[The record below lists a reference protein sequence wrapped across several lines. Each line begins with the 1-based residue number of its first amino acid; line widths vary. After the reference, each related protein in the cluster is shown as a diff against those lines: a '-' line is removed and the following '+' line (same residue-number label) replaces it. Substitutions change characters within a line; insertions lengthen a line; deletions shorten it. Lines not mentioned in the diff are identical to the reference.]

1 MFLVIC
7 VFNRVVGR
15 VLFTMDV
22 SEENVQMIMSM
33 GFPSEAEVRRALRM
47 AKNDLSD
54 AVAILTDDHPVS
66 SYDALDDTDMDIKES
81 KTVQAPVYGPSLPP
95 SYDEAVEAVTDST
108 VEMTNGEE
116 CSMEDSNS
124 LEFPVTNLYELEG
137 RVFTEMWNIPYKRE
151 ESLGR
156 CLAAAAR
163 LAEAGLCDNDEHC
176 KRFIERCMPEAFH
189 KLLTSVAVHKW
200 GVEIQEGI
208 FSMLTLLVE
217 LVVARL
223 HHQPVSITLM
233 DMLTL
238 AVNSETE
245 FQFKNRTRWD
255 TRIAWEEKFNGSDL
269 PAVPSSSSHR
279 TVTYPFGWLT
289 HLINH
294 FAYKGG
300 FELVKKNLE
309 EEELDVLSMAALLKP
324 FGMCAE
330 FLNPS
335 VATEVFSPGLE
346 KAVKY
351 IQGLE
356 ENDFKEKKI
365 GSVSDL
371 LTSMKLMSL
380 HLWPANADALDE
392 LRLDVARRMLRSP
405 HFNSKMNA
413 LKEVTKLI
421 EECSATKMSRTAIH
435 PDKILD
441 WLVEHHILSVAL
453 EGNIDQAQY
462 CDKIK
467 GIVDFL
473 GSRLS
478 VDELTMIWRMQNG
491 QTNNVIDNIHSIV
504 AAAAVKFEPQQLENL
519 FLLIQKKW
527 QDDNDRMREKLLS
540 LIGKI
545 GKDAR
550 VAKTT
555 TRVLELLWDLA
566 HLPALSRHLVEQAQE
581 EHHAILSDSY
591 SVKEQVKLQYV
602 NKCVDDIKKGACVL
616 PALRQLTNIS
626 KNIIKQSFQKADKG
640 VIHELNKNCDVMK
653 LVTNS
658 LVKCHKQGLAVT
670 GDTNP
675 LTPNTLVDG
684 RYTHSDYMM
693 THLNFLQYVLQEG
706 VLYLPWNRARDIWAT
721 MVANPRACDWDR
733 ETCYEWMRKGLM
745 DLEME
750 TQTQLFQK
758 EILRLEPSQLSEKGF
773 LCFKCFF
780 ESVNIKEHKL
790 KRNNNTLVVEK
801 GDLLGLD
808 YLWEVCLHIRDES
821 IADSAIQLLLNMS
834 YNNLNPRLK
843 KDPLGLHKKFISE
856 CYTRLEMAMIGVC
869 GNVVAQTVSNAT
881 KILTA
886 SIVPEVANVPL
897 PSRSV
902 KLLPIERLLWIAEA
916 YVLCVEEIHCT
927 PRTILPH
934 GASFHGYPLTLT
946 VRCELGL
953 SLHQEFTVLC
963 HSNETLGSVR
973 QKIIAGLNQTQE
985 HVQIH
990 VDDKLLSMTR
1000 DHKLLHQLDIH
1011 DEHVIQVRLGA
1022 VSVATSSMSAPATV
1036 PSKLPEPSSS
1046 AATSKQNFEYEQ
1058 EKMLP
1063 GVVMAKGGE
1072 VFHMLYQLSELEE
1085 PKITKRVQKLLM
1097 LIPTDPAVLE
1107 TLDILGQKNLKQGS
1121 SSEDVSAGKSS
1132 PRKSPNPSTSIPRQ
1146 TPQDV
1151 MKALFDIS
1159 APDMTPFRILYN
1171 LEVLSS
1177 RLMPTLE
1184 DAGSRQEARSFSE
1197 EFLNNGGLSLVVNVL
1212 QPEAL
1217 PTDINYEIRQ
1227 GCYSICLQLARYL
1240 LCGLSVTEETSSTGV
1255 QDVVSPRVGAAI
1267 STASPSHSPSKPV
1280 KSSGSQAIQTLSP
1293 QEFVQTVS
1301 CFMRVTW
1308 AGAAGR
1314 LHLLSYN
1321 QPIREARDSAGCG
1334 GHRSRQ
1340 SSTGSSA
1347 STNSD
1352 SDCQSLH
1359 AGVCSHQTSIPT
1371 KDANIA
1377 REALEILVTCLQLRS
1392 ELIGS
1397 FYSLPFLND
1406 FIIDLLVGCP
1416 LPEMRAAMCEQL
1428 WALCQLIPPPSTT
1441 LQPPGQFVLQLLQR
1455 AYLPFWVTSSSARGS
1470 TQKLLS
1476 QCSQYFV
1483 LRCRLL
1489 ENLSLEMQKELQLD
1503 MESVL
1508 EDEIAWLSNFVP
1520 SRHAELQTTDNTLLA
1535 GHLQL
1540 IRTLFTCKGISK
1552 EEHGEELV
1560 SDLLHD
1566 FLFPASKLMMD
1577 NRMQV
1582 NDETGLAEF
1591 NPKCSQHESRRAAF
1605 ELLTE
1610 LCNNSPHNL
1619 QMVCKQL
1626 LAMHHQSNP
1635 DCANQWEYMPPVDGR
1650 APCGYVGLKNAGAT
1664 CYMNSVLQQLYMVPG
1679 VPESILSVDEDQ
1691 PDEDSVFNQVQQ
1703 MFGHL
1708 MESKLQFHEPERFW
1722 SVFRLWGQTIN
1733 VREQQDA
1740 FDFFQAIT
1748 DQIDEHMK
1756 KIGKEEI
1763 FKSKFQGK
1771 FSDQKICKDCPH
1783 RYEREEAF
1791 IALNLTVKNATLQD
1805 SLDQFVKG
1813 ELLEGDN
1820 AYFCEKCGEKRNTIK
1835 RMCIKTLP
1843 PLLCIQLKRFGYD
1856 WETNRALKFDD
1867 YFKFPWILN
1876 MEPYT
1881 AEGMARQE
1889 AEAGMEGGD
1898 TGSSSPSLNGDVS
1911 DSGISTSSGSLSNG
1925 NIGVNGSVVGAGGDM
1940 VSESVVLEQ
1949 QPKSI
1954 NYELVGIVVH
1964 SGQANAGHY
1973 YSFIKDRR
1981 GTVLTNP
1988 NKGKWFKFNDTVV
2001 EEFDMT
2007 DVTVEQECFGGMYKA
2022 KVFDSTSSYP
2032 EERLRYWNGYL
2043 LFYERMEEPSTPATA
2058 KRSRI
2063 LSRRMLPEGGKRSL
2077 DSNSLM
2083 ELTELVHKGEQRG
2096 IFVDRMPASIQQAI
2110 HAENITFVKNRD
2122 VYNPDYFSFLIKLI
2136 SRNTEYVDS
2145 PQYNVMCV
2153 QSIQLAVKFLFNTYL
2168 RTRQRTQCELDEWAH
2183 VMETLMSRC
2192 KDACFWFIDYL
2203 AGPDGSQY
2211 IRPFLLECP
2220 IKEVRVLVAKLL
2232 EHMIASFLAHGGVCT
2247 HKAFDVVVDHLL
2259 RMLDRDVV
2267 DYVRNCIQYFLVLKT
2282 YVQMGTKACVHMFGR
2297 HGFQR
2302 LVAFLLGST
2311 TNGADEMDNTS
2322 RRWSSMQ
2329 AREFGHL
2336 HNTLAMLILNCD
2348 VAAYRTDDPGEMA
2361 PRLPQTVQPRIFLKM
2376 ASDMH
2381 KFVFGADSVHYLKE
2395 VVQAVREL
2403 VSGGLS
2409 TITDML
2415 LYCCFCNA
2423 NFSLTLIKLLMM
2435 QYTNAPSNELKTI
2448 FTLLTD
2454 VLILEDPLQHT
2465 RLKWIIDG
2473 YSDDKGNKY
2482 EGLISVIRLN
2492 HVSDSRRSYQCIK
2505 FLVGLS
2511 NRSTLAK
2518 DNLLH
2523 TPSKWQWAVN
2533 WLKKKMTEYYWS
2545 TSTTANLSNDDSNR
2559 KSFQRTQSAQHTLQ
2573 EATALLTEIEGL
2585 ESSGVID
2592 VLSTT
2597 VNIRPSVQLDDTAT
2611 TNSTTTTATITLSTT
2626 TTPTT
2631 STTTVSSTVTVPSTA
2646 QEGAG
2651 GGGGDAPTT
2660 TATAPQSSSASSST
2674 STATTTTTTTT
2685 SVTTPMTS
2693 TTPS

>member
-1 MFLVIC
+1 
-7 VFNRVVGR
+7 
-15 VLFTMDV
+15 
-22 SEENVQMIMSM
+22 
-33 GFPSEAEVRRALRM
+33 
-47 AKNDLSD
+47 
-54 AVAILTDDHPVS
+54 
-66 SYDALDDTDMDIKES
+66 
-81 KTVQAPVYGPSLPP
+81 
-95 SYDEAVEAVTDST
+95 
-108 VEMTNGEE
+108 
-116 CSMEDSNS
+116 
-124 LEFPVTNLYELEG
+124 
-137 RVFTEMWNIPYKRE
+137 
-151 ESLGR
+151 
-156 CLAAAAR
+156 
-163 LAEAGLCDNDEHC
+163 
-176 KRFIERCMPEAFH
+176 
-189 KLLTSVAVHKW
+189 
-200 GVEIQEGI
+200 
-208 FSMLTLLVE
+208 
-217 LVVARL
+217 
-223 HHQPVSITLM
+223 
-233 DMLTL
+233 
-238 AVNSETE
+238 
-245 FQFKNRTRWD
+245 
-255 TRIAWEEKFNGSDL
+255 
-269 PAVPSSSSHR
+269 
-279 TVTYPFGWLT
+279 
-289 HLINH
+289 
-294 FAYKGG
+294 
-300 FELVKKNLE
+300 
-309 EEELDVLSMAALLKP
+309 
-324 FGMCAE
+324 
-330 FLNPS
+330 
-335 VATEVFSPGLE
+335 
-346 KAVKY
+346 
-351 IQGLE
+351 
-356 ENDFKEKKI
+356 
-365 GSVSDL
+365 
-371 LTSMKLMSL
+371 
-380 HLWPANADALDE
+380 
-392 LRLDVARRMLRSP
+392 
-405 HFNSKMNA
+405 MNA

-421 EECSATKMSRTAIH
+421 EESSGTKISRIAIH
-435 PDKILD
+435 HDKILD

-478 VDELTMIWRMQNG
+478 VDELAMIWKMQNG

-504 AAAAVKFEPQQLENL
+504 AAAAVKFDAQQLEHL

-566 HLPALSRHLVEQAQE
+566 HLPALSRHLVEHAQE

-602 NKCVDDIKKGACVL
+602 QKCVDDIKKGACVL
-616 PALRQLTNIS
+616 PALRQLMNIS
-626 KNIIKQSFQKADKG
+626 KNIIKASFQKADKG

-658 LVKCHKQGLAVT
+658 LVKCHKQAVT
-670 GDTNP
+670 VVGDTAQ
-675 LTPNTLVDG
+675 LTQATLVDG
-684 RYTHSDYMM
+684 RYTHCDYMM

-706 VLYLPWNRARDIWAT
+706 VLYLSWNRARDIWST

-733 ETCYEWMRKGLM
+733 ETCYEWMQKGLM

-750 TQTQLFQK
+750 TQMQLFQK
-758 EILRLEPSQLSEKGF
+758 EILRLEPSRLSEKGF
-773 LCFKCFF
+773 HCFKCFF
-780 ESVNIKEHKL
+780 ESVNLKEHRL
-790 KRNNNTLVVEK
+790 KRNNNSLMVEK
-801 GDLLGLD
+801 VELLGLD
-808 YLWEVCLHIRDES
+808 YLWEVCLHIPDEA

-843 KDPLGLHKKFISE
+843 KDPLTLHKKFISE

-886 SIVPEVANVPL
+886 AIVPEVANVPL

-916 YVLCVEEIHCT
+916 YVLGVEELHVT

-934 GASFHGYPLTLT
+934 AASFHGYPLTLT
-946 VRCELGL
+946 VRCEA
-953 SLHQEFTVLC
+953 LHQEFNVLC
-963 HSNETLGSVR
+963 HSNETLHSLR
-973 QKIIAGLNQTQE
+973 QKIISGLHQTQE
-985 HVQIH
+985 CIQIH
-990 VDDKLLSMTR
+990 ANDKLLCNSR
-1000 DHKLLHQLDIH
+1000 DHKLLHQLEIH
-1011 DEHVIQVRLGA
+1011 DGQVVQVRLGSS
-1022 VSVATSSMSAPATV
+1022 SVATSSVSAPS
-1036 PSKLPEPSSS
+1036 PSTSKPPEPAAS
-1046 AATSKQNFEYEQ
+1046 AATSKQNFEFEQ

-1107 TLDILGQKNLKQGS
+1107 ALDTLAYKSLKPTS
-1121 SSEDVSAGKSS
+1121 SSEDVSGGKSGS
-1132 PRKSPNPSTSIPRQ
+1132 PHKSSNPSAPSATPRP
-1146 TPQDV
+1146 TARDT
-1151 MKALFDIS
+1151 MKQLFDS
-1159 APDMTPFRILYN
+1159 NAPDMSPFRILYN

-1177 RLMPTLE
+1177 KLMPTQD
-1184 DAGSRQEARSFSE
+1184 DAVSGGETRTFCE

-1212 QPEAL
+1212 QPESL
-1217 PTDINYEIRQ
+1217 PSDINYEIRQ

-1240 LCGLSVTEETSSTGV
+1240 LCGLSVTEEAAENFT
-1255 QDVVSPRVGAAI
+1255 RAGAAI
-1267 STASPSHSPSKPV
+1267 STPSPSKSAKV
-1280 KSSGSQAIQTLSP
+1280 KPEKTSARQAIQTLSAL
-1293 QEFVQTVS
+1293 EFVQTVS

-1321 QPIREARDSAGCG
+1321 QPIRETRESAGC

-1340 SSTGSSA
+1340 SSTGSTA
-1347 STNSD
+1347 STSSD

-1359 AGVCSHQTSIPT
+1359 AGVCAHQTSIPT

-1392 ELIGS
+1392 ELIAS
-1397 FYSLPFLND
+1397 FYSLPSLND

-1428 WALCQLIPPPSTT
+1428 WALCQLSPPPSST
-1441 LQPPGQFVLQLLQR
+1441 LQPPRQFVLQLLHNAR
-1455 AYLPFWVTSSSARGS
+1455 LPFWVTSTSARGS
-1470 TQKLLS
+1470 TQKMLG
-1476 QCSQYFV
+1476 QCSQYFD

-1489 ENLSLEMQKELQLD
+1489 ENLSVEMQRDLQLD
-1503 MESVL
+1503 IDQML
-1508 EDEIAWLSNFVP
+1508 EDEIGWLSNFVP
-1520 SRHAELQTTDNTLLA
+1520 SRYAELQPTDNILLA
-1535 GHLQL
+1535 GHLHL
-1540 IRTLFTCKGISK
+1540 VRTFFTCQQVSK

-1560 SDLLHD
+1560 GDLLHD

-1577 NRMQV
+1577 NRMQIS
-1582 NDETGLAEF
+1582 EESGLTEF
-1591 NPKCSQHESRRAAF
+1591 NPKCSLHESRLAAF

-1610 LCNNSPHNL
+1610 LCNNCPHNL
-1619 QMVCKQL
+1619 TLVCRQL
-1626 LAMHHQSNP
+1626 LAMHHQHNT
-1635 DCANQWEYMPPVDGR
+1635 DCGNEWEYMPPVDGR
-1650 APCGYVGLKNAGAT
+1650 ASCGYVGLKNAGAT

-1679 VPESILSVDEDQ
+1679 VPEAILSVDEDQ

-1703 MFGHL
+1703 VFGHL
-1708 MESKLQFHEPERFW
+1708 MESRLQYHEPERFW
-1722 SVFRLWGQTIN
+1722 SVFKLWGQTIN

-1783 RYEREEAF
+1783 RYEREEDF

-1843 PLLCIQLKRFGYD
+1843 SLLCIQLKRFGYD
-1856 WETNRALKFDD
+1856 WEANRALKFDD
-1867 YFKFPWILN
+1867 FFKFPWILN

-1889 AEAGMEGGD
+1889 AEARREEGGID
-1898 TGSSSPSLNGDVS
+1898 TGDTMSNLSPTLNGDGGS
-1911 DSGISTSSGSLSNG
+1911 DSGISSASSING
-1925 NIGVNGSVVGAGGDM
+1925 GVGGAGDAG
-1940 VSESVVLEQ
+1940 LEAVTLEPS
-1949 QPKSI
+1949 PKSI

-1973 YSFIKDRR
+1973 YSYIKDRR

-1988 NKGKWFKFNDTVV
+1988 NKGKWFKFNDTIV
-2001 EEFDMT
+2001 EEFHMNDT
-2007 DVTVEQECFGGMYKA
+2007 TVEQECFGGVYKA

-2032 EERLRYWNGYL
+2032 EDRLRYWNGYL
-2043 LFYERMEEPSTPATA
+2043 LFYEKMEEPKTSSTA

-2063 LSRRMLPEGGKRSL
+2063 LSRRMLPQGGKRSL

-2083 ELTELVHKGEQRG
+2083 ELEELVHKGEQRG
-2096 IFVDRMPASIQQAI
+2096 IFVDKMPAPIQQAI
-2110 HAENITFVKNRD
+2110 HAQNITFVKNRD
-2122 VYNPDYFSFLIKLI
+2122 VYSTHYFTFLLALARRNADYV
-2136 SRNTEYVDS
+2136 EC
-2145 PQYNVMCV
+2145 PQFHAMCV
-2153 QSIQLAVKFLFNTYL
+2153 NALQLSTTFLLNTYL
-2168 RTRQRTQCELDEWAH
+2168 RTRQRTQCDLDEW
-2183 VMETLMSRC
+2183 VQVLDMLMSRSKEGC
-2192 KDACFWFIDYL
+2192 LWFIDFLATDGNQYL
-2203 AGPDGSQY
+2203 K
-2211 IRPFLLECP
+2211 PFLLECP
-2220 IKEVRVLVAKLL
+2220 VKEVRVMFSRLM
-2232 EHMIASFLAHGGVCT
+2232 ESMITSFLAHGGVCT
-2247 HKAFDVVVDHLL
+2247 HKAFDAVVESFL
-2259 RMLDRDVV
+2259 RMLEKDVI
-2267 DYVRNCIQYFLVLKT
+2267 DFVRHCSQYFRLLRS
-2282 YVQMGTKACVHMFGR
+2282 YIQLGTKACVHMFGR
-2297 HGFQR
+2297 QGFQR
-2302 LVAFLLGST
+2302 LIFFLLGNISPSV
-2311 TNGADEMDNTS
+2311 DDFDNNS

-2336 HNTLAMLILNCD
+2336 HNAVAMLVLNCD
-2348 VAAYRTDDPGEMA
+2348 VTAYRTEDIGEF
-2361 PRLPQTVQPRIFLKM
+2361 PQRLPLSVQPKIFLKM
-2376 ASDMH
+2376 HTDMH
-2381 KFVFGADSVHYLKE
+2381 KFVFGPESVHYLRE

-2403 VSGGLS
+2403 VILS
-2409 TITDML
+2409 SSSITDML
-2415 LYCCFCNA
+2415 LYCCFCNTT
-2423 NFSLTLIKLLMM
+2423 FSLTLLKLLML
-2435 QYTNAPSNELKTI
+2435 QYTNAPSNELKSI

-2454 VLILEDPLQHT
+2454 VLLLEDPLQAT

-2473 YSDDKGNKY
+2473 YSDDKNNKF

-2511 NRSTLAK
+2511 NRSALAK
-2518 DNLLH
+2518 DNLLV

-2585 ESSGVID
+2585 ESGGNVD
-2592 VLSTT
+2592 VLSSSS
-2597 VNIRPSVQLDDTAT
+2597 NISIRPSVHLE
-2611 TNSTTTTATITLSTT
+2611 SPTI
-2626 TTPTT
+2626 P
-2631 STTTVSSTVTVPSTA
+2631 
-2646 QEGAG
+2646 
-2651 GGGGDAPTT
+2651 
-2660 TATAPQSSSASSST
+2660 
-2674 STATTTTTTTT
+2674 TTTTTTTT
-2685 SVTTPMTS
+2685 TTQAPSTS
-2693 TTPS
+2693 TGDSKPRDSTVCVGGTEDAPSPSPSSTTSIVTASRPVTMATTTTATASTPSTSSR